1 MKRLLLLMVLIF
13 SAALAQEPAAQ
24 PSGHGDTSVQTAG
37 EQKTAEQAAEEENEH
52 YIGWKWLNFGILV
65 LVLGYLISKSAP
77 AFFRS
82 RSEAIQRD
90 LEEAGRRRQEAEAR
104 AARIEVRM
112 ASLDREIQNVRREAQ
127 SEMAKERDRITKE
140 ADQQMTRMRAQAE
153 QDIEALSKRA
163 TQQLKAQAAELA
175 VHLAE
180 QRIRSKMTNQQESE
194 LVNRFTGQLER
205 YRSSLEAR
213 RS

>member
-1 MKRLLLLMVLIF
+1 MRRLLLLMVLIF
-13 SAALAQEPAAQ
+13 SAAVAQEPMPQPGGQSEPAAQ
-24 PSGHGDTSVQTAG
+24 AAG
-37 EQKTAEQAAEEENEH
+37 EHKTAEQTAEEENEH

-82 RSEAIQRD
+82 RSETIQRD
-90 LEEAGRRRQEAEAR
+90 LEEAGRLRQEAEAR

-112 ASLDREIQNVRREAQ
+112 ASLDREIQHVRQEAQ
-127 SEMAKERDRITKE
+127 SEMSKERERLVKDAE
-140 ADQQMTRMRAQAE
+140 QQMARMRAHAE
-153 QDIEALSKRA
+153 QDIEALSNHA

-175 VHLAE
+175 VQLAE
-180 QRIRSKMTNQQESE
+180 QRIRSKMTNQRGSE
-194 LVNRFTGQLER
+194 LVNRFTSQLER
-205 YRSSLEAR
+205 YRSTVEAR

>member
-1 MKRLLLLMVLIF
+1 MKRLLLLMVLLF
-13 SAALAQEPAAQ
+13 SAALAQEPASQ
-24 PSGHGDTSVQTAG
+24 PGEHAETSVQATG
-37 EQKTAEQAAEEENEH
+37 EHKTAEQAAEEENEH

-90 LEEAGRRRQEAEAR
+90 LEEAGRLRQEAEAR
-104 AARIEVRM
+104 VARIEVRM
-112 ASLDREIQNVRREAQ
+112 SSLDREIQDVRQEAQ
-127 SEMAKERDRITKE
+127 SVMAKERDRMVKD

-153 QDIEALSKRA
+153 QDIESLSNHA
-163 TQQLKAQAAELA
+163 TQQIRAEAAELA
-175 VHLAE
+175 VQLAE
-180 QRIRSKMTNQQESE
+180 QRIQSKMTNQQESE
-194 LVNRFTGQLER
+194 LVDRFTGQMER

>member
-1 MKRLLLLMVLIF
+1 MKRLLLLLVLIF
-13 SAALAQEPAAQ
+13 SAAVAQEPAAQ
-24 PSGHGDTSVQTAG
+24 PSGHGEPSAQASGEHKSV
-37 EQKTAEQAAEEENEH
+37 EQIAEEENEH

-82 RSEAIQRD
+82 RSETIQRD
-90 LEEAGRRRQEAEAR
+90 LEDAGRLRQEAEAR

-112 ASLDREIQNVRREAQ
+112 ASLDREIQHVRQEAQ
-127 SEMAKERDRITKE
+127 SEMSKERERIVKD
-140 ADQQMTRMRAQAE
+140 ADQQMARMRDRAE
-153 QDIEALSKRA
+153 QDIEALSKHA
-163 TQQLKAQAAELA
+163 TQQLRAQAAELA
-175 VHLAE
+175 IQLAE

-194 LVNRFTGQLER
+194 LVNRFTSQLER
-205 YRSSLEAR
+205 YRSAVEAR